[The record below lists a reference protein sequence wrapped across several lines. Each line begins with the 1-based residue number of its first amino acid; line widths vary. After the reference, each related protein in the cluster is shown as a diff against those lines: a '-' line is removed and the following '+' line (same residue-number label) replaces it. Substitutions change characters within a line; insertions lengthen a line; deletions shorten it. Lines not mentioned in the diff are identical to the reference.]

1 MKIKFSNLNED
12 ERVQVFDLANSFP
25 NDIVVREIVASFDGE
40 IALEL
45 ITSLGPAVITG
56 VTTIIAA
63 IIARKEK
70 QPNDNEKPTIIL
82 VFNDGRTETINDYKD
97 LKKVSDH
104 P

>member
-1 MKIKFSNLNED
+1 M
-12 ERVQVFDLANSFP
+12 FDLANSFP

-70 QPNDNEKPTIIL
+70 QPNNNEKQTIIL
-82 VFNDGRTETINDYKD
+82 IFNDGRSETINNYKD